1 VEILESYHIRKLFHI
16 FILCII
22 GGAGHKKSNGHIIKH
37 LSRAMKN
44 LELQIWWKKNSVLVD
59 VNIDEPK

>member
-1 VEILESYHIRKLFHI
+1 MEILESYHIGELFHI

-22 GGAGHKKSNGHIIKH
+22 GGAGHKKHNGHIIMH

-44 LELQIWWKKNSVLVD
+44 LELQIWWKKSSVLVD